1 MSSATHE
8 FEQPL
13 NERMRSFMRLEH
25 LYKRFDHQVN
35 QGDEWAHRGA
45 IEALIEILAL
55 LGRADIKTEFIKEL
69 ERHAQTLEA
78 LRRDPRVDSDTLRQV
93 LDRVRAKLAELRTT
107 DNPFGYR
114 LKSHDLINSV
124 KQRASIPAGMCDFDV
139 PTLHHW
145 LQRPSAA
152 RGEDLNEW
160 CGHLGAVR
168 DAVDLCMA
176 LVRESASATNEVATR
191 GFFQKQLEGNVPC
204 QLVRIRV
211 ASEEAVF
218 TEISAGKHRFSVRFM
233 QHDPRSERPSQCERD
248 ISFEL
253 SCCVI

>member
-1 MSSATHE
+1 MTIATHE

-25 LYKRFDHQVN
+25 LYRRFDYQLN
-35 QGDEWAHRGA
+35 QGDEWSHRGA
-45 IEALIEILAL
+45 VEALIEVLAL
-55 LGRADIKTEFIKEL
+55 LGRADMKTEFIKEL
-69 ERHAQTLEA
+69 ERHAQTLDA
-78 LRRDPRVDSDTLRQV
+78 LQRDPRVDGDTLRQV
-93 LDRVRAKLAELRTT
+93 LDRVRAELADLRATES
-107 DNPFGYR
+107 PFGYQ

-124 KQRASIPAGMCDFDV
+124 RQRASIPAGMCDFDL

-145 LQRPSAA
+145 LQRPVEQRNLDLHSWCA
-152 RGEDLNEW
+152 RLS
-160 CGHLGAVR
+160 AVR
-168 DAVDLCMA
+168 SAVTLCLA
-176 LVRESASATNEVATR
+176 LVRESATATNEVAVR

-204 QLVRIRV
+204 QLVRVCV
-211 ASEEAVF
+211 ASEERVF

-233 QHDPRSERPSQCERD
+233 HHDPLDERPTQCNRD